1 MESHFVNFNAHQS
14 YPLYGVPTPQKA
26 DLAIYYELSEG
37 ESTENRGI
45 VEVEPATGRSG
56 ENSCP
61 QRVLIIQHHVI
72 IIEYYNGH
80 TG

>member
-1 MESHFVNFNAHQS
+1 MLSAI
-14 YPLYGVPTPQKA
+14 PTPQKA

-56 ENSCP
+56 EN
-61 QRVLIIQHHVI
+61 VLVIQHHMI
-72 IIEYYNGH
+72 IIESYNSV
-80 TG
+80 